1 MIAEMPIRAVL
12 TMDDEDRRYARTPTQ
27 DAVNRRCLL
36 AQTRHFGGYSDQLEP
51 CIPELESP
59 KPESVAESPRRFK
72 AETVEELDAD
82 NLTEMLRMPIRSN
95 FRVLAK
101 ISQVLRECP
110 DFV

>member
-1 MIAEMPIRAVL
+1 MPIRAVP
-12 TMDDEDRRYARTPTQ
+12 TIDDTDRRYARTATQ

-36 AQTRHFGGYSDQLEP
+36 AQTRHFGSYSDQLE
-51 CIPELESP
+51 SR
-59 KPESVAESPRRFK
+59 VAELSPREPEPVVEVPRRFE
-72 AETVEELDAD
+72 AETVQELDAD